1 MDSRPLRLDDLG
13 AFDCIEVRGGLTD
26 VLVIIEAAA
35 CVAEVL
41 SYCPSC
47 DLKNQDE
54 MFLTGARLLES
65 AADRLRELAAPRG
78 VSESRD
84 MA

>member
-1 MDSRPLRLDDLG
+1 M
-13 AFDCIEVRGGLTD
+13 TD

-65 AADRLRELAAPRG
+65 AADRLRELARP
-78 VSESRD
+78 
-84 MA
+84 